1 MYVISSG
8 DVSFGVLAEFGHS
21 EKSNGHCIQIHQE
34 ERKLVMGIHAFD
46 YGVMKKQVH
55 S

>member
-8 DVSFGVLAEFGHS
+8 DVSFGVLAEFGHK
-21 EKSNGHCIQIHQE
+21 KSNGHYIQIHQE
-34 ERKLVMGIHAFD
+34 EKKLVMGIHAFD